1 MAKVKIRGLDCSAPA
16 DKMIRV
22 VLRAQVRAMCRYR
35 DAALNWKDPEGVHD
49 MRVLSRRLRS
59 AINDF
64 RRYFRKGSLP
74 RPELRAIAAKLG
86 NVRDED
92 VALMTLKELA
102 TQTKG
107 KAEVIQLITAQ
118 RKERRKKARVEL
130 KQALTQATV
139 TEFQK
144 DFLARLETIV
154 IAVPS
159 ASRSP
164 QPATESLS
172 FRALGVQVIR
182 QRLKDF
188 NTAGSCLYVP
198 YEVKD
203 HHELRILA
211 KRLRYSVELFSVC
224 WGKEFA
230 AWAKEVAQLQ
240 TSLGELHDCD
250 IWIAELGT
258 WLKRLARKATLEPH
272 EVKMRAGATWLLKH
286 LAADRMRHYRD
297 ALATWEQW
305 QADGFIEQL
314 EHLLDSDST
323 TAKAAPQSKAP
334 T

>member
-22 VLRAQVRAMCRYR
+22 VLRAQVRAMCRQR
-35 DAALNWKDPEGVHD
+35 DAALNWRDPEGVHD

-74 RPELRAIAAKLG
+74 RPKLRAIAGKLG
-86 NVRDED
+86 DVRDED
-92 VALMTLKELA
+92 VALMALKKLA

-107 KAEVIQLITAQ
+107 KAEGIQLIAAQ
-118 RKERRKKARVEL
+118 RKERRKKARAEL
-130 KQALTQATV
+130 KQALTGVAV
-139 TEFQK
+139 AEFQK

-159 ASRSP
+159 PSHGP
-164 QPATESLS
+164 QPAIESLS

-182 QRLKDF
+182 QRAKDLIK
-188 NTAGSCLYVP
+188 AGSCLYLP
-198 YEVKD
+198 YQVKD

-211 KRLRYSVELFSVC
+211 KRLRYSIELFSVC
-224 WGKEFA
+224 WEDEFA
-230 AWAKEVAQLQ
+230 ACAKEVAQLQ

-250 IWIAELGT
+250 VWMAELGT
-258 WLKRLARKATLEPH
+258 SLKRLARKTTPEPH

-286 LAADRMRHYRD
+286 FAAERMQHYRD
-297 ALATWEQW
+297 ALARWEQW

-314 EHLLDSDST
+314 IRLLDVDASAPKSQ
-323 TAKAAPQSKAP
+323 AAPKEN
-334 T
+334 

>member
-1 MAKVKIRGLDCSAPA
+1 MAKVKIRGLDCSAPT

-74 RPELRAIAAKLG
+74 RPKLRAIAGKLG

-92 VALMTLKELA
+92 VALMALKELA

-107 KAEVIQLITAQ
+107 KAEGIQLIAAQ
-118 RKERRKKARVEL
+118 RKERRKKARAEL
-130 KQALTQATV
+130 KQALTEVAV
-139 TEFQK
+139 AEFQK
-144 DFLARLETIV
+144 EFLARLETIV

-159 ASRSP
+159 SSRSP
-164 QPATESLS
+164 QSATESLS

-182 QRLKDF
+182 ERLKDV
-188 NTAGSCLYVP
+188 NTAGSCLYLP
-198 YEVKD
+198 YEVKA

-211 KRLRYSVELFSVC
+211 KRLRYSIELFSVC
-224 WGKEFA
+224 WGEEFA
-230 AWAKEVAQLQ
+230 ACAKEVAQLQ

-250 IWIAELGT
+250 VWMAELGT
-258 WLKRLARKATLEPH
+258 WLKRLARKATLEPN

-286 LAADRMRHYRD
+286 LAAERMRHYRD
-297 ALATWEQW
+297 ALARWEQW
-305 QADGFIEQL
+305 QAEGFIERFQHSL
-314 EHLLDSDST
+314 ETDST
-323 TAKAAPQSKAP
+323 AENAASSN
-334 T
+334 

>member
-59 AINDF
+59 AMNDF

-74 RPELRAIAAKLG
+74 RPKLRVIADKLG
-86 NVRDED
+86 DVRDED
-92 VALMTLKELA
+92 VALMALKEFA

-107 KAEVIQLITAQ
+107 KAEGIQLIAAQ
-118 RKERRKKARVEL
+118 RKEQRKKARAEL
-130 KQALTQATV
+130 RQALTETAV
-139 TEFQK
+139 AEFQK

-159 ASRSP
+159 AQRSP
-164 QPATESLS
+164 QTAPESLS

-182 QRLKDF
+182 QRAKDLV
-188 NTAGSCLYVP
+188 TAGSCLYLP
-198 YEVKD
+198 YEVKN
-203 HHELRILA
+203 HHEMRILA
-211 KRLRYSVELFSVC
+211 KRLRYSIELFSVC
-224 WGKEFA
+224 WGEELA
-230 AWAKEVAQLQ
+230 ACAREVGQLQ

-250 IWIAELGT
+250 VWMAELGT
-258 WLKRLARKATLEPH
+258 RLKRLSRKATLEPH
-272 EVKMRAGATWLLKH
+272 EVKMRGGATWLLKH
-286 LAADRMRHYRD
+286 FAAERMQHYRD
-297 ALATWEQW
+297 ALARWEQW

-314 EHLLDSDST
+314 ELLLAADT
-323 TAKAAPQSKAP
+323 TTSKSEIGRR
-334 T
+334 